1 MKLRNNN
8 HISETVHDNL
18 KLMFRALK
26 YKNYR
31 LFVSGQS
38 VSLIGTWIQMVAM
51 LWLVYSLTNS
61 ALLLGVVGFSGQI
74 PMFVI
79 APFAGVLADRLNK
92 HKLLLITQSLALVQA
107 LVLAALV
114 LFNLVTVW
122 HLIILSAI
130 LGIINALDMPIRQ
143 SFVVEMI
150 DNNKEDIGNAIA
162 LNSSMVNAARLVGP
176 SIAGILIATVGE
188 GWCFLLNSISYVA
201 VVVSLLK
208 MKITPVT
215 HKAEDKKI
223 LKDISEGF
231 KYSFGFPPIKYLIS
245 QLAVIGFFSSTIT
258 LLAPVVA
265 KDILHGNSSTFG
277 FLMSAF
283 GCGALA
289 GAAYLLNKK
298 TVLGLGRLIAGA
310 ASLFGLSLIV
320 FSFSHIFI
328 LSVIIMMFAG
338 LSNMLVIASTNTLL
352 QTIVEEDKRGR
363 VMSLYTMAFR
373 GMSPFGNL
381 LAGSL
386 AGFIGTAFALAFGG
400 IVSLISGLLF
410 LSRIP
415 YLRNFIHPIYTKLG
429 IIQEVATGVQQASSL
444 SSPPSN

>member
-1 MKLRNNN
+1 MKLTNNN
-8 HISETVHDNL
+8 HISETLQDNL

-38 VSLIGTWIQMVAM
+38 VSLIGTWIQMVSM
-51 LWLVYSLTNS
+51 LWLVYSITNS
-61 ALLLGVVGFSGQI
+61 ALILGVVGFSGQI

-79 APFAGVLADRLNK
+79 APFAGALADRVNK
-92 HKLLLITQSLALVQA
+92 HKFILVTQILALAQA
-107 LVLAALV
+107 FVLSVLV
-114 LFNLVTVW
+114 LFNLVSVW
-122 HLIILSAI
+122 HLIVLSVI
-130 LGIINALDMPIRQ
+130 LGVINALDMPVRQ
-143 SFVVEMI
+143 SFVIEMI

-188 GWCFLLNSISYVA
+188 GWCFFLNSLSYLA
-201 VVVSLLK
+201 VVTSLLK
-208 MKITPVT
+208 MKITPVV

-245 QLAVIGFFSSTIT
+245 QLAVIGLFSSTIT
-258 LLAPVVA
+258 LLAPVVS
-265 KDILHGNSSTFG
+265 KEMLHGNSSTFG

-283 GCGALA
+283 GSGALM
-289 GAAYLLNKK
+289 GAVYLLNKK
-298 TVLGLGRLIAGA
+298 TVLGLGKLIAGA
-310 ASLFGLSLIV
+310 ATLFGLSLIL
-320 FSFSHIFI
+320 FSISHIFI
-328 LSVIIMMFAG
+328 FSVIIMLFAG
-338 LSNMLVIASTNTLL
+338 LSNMLIIASTNTLL

-381 LAGSL
+381 LAGGL
-386 AGFIGTAFALAFGG
+386 AGFIGTEFALASGG

-410 LSRIP
+410 LSRLP
-415 YLRNFIHPIYTKLG
+415 YLRNFIHPIYAKLG
-429 IIQEVATGVQQASSL
+429 IIDEVATGVQQASSL

>member
-1 MKLRNNN
+1 MKLRKNN
-8 HISETVHDNL
+8 HISEAVHDNL
-18 KLMFRALK
+18 RQMFRALK
-26 YKNYR
+26 YKNFR

-61 ALLLGVVGFSGQI
+61 ALMLGIVGFSGQL

-79 APFAGVLADRLNK
+79 APFAGALADRIDK
-92 HKLLLITQSLALVQA
+92 HKFILVTQILALVQA
-107 LVLAALV
+107 FVLSILV
-114 LFNLVTVW
+114 LFNLVSVW
-122 HLIILSAI
+122 HLIILSVI
-130 LGIINALDMPIRQ
+130 LGVISAIDMPIRQ
-143 SFVVEMI
+143 SFVIEMI
-150 DNNKEDIGNAIA
+150 ENNREDVGNAIA

-201 VVVSLLK
+201 VVISLLK
-208 MKITPVT
+208 MNITPVT
-215 HKAEDKKI
+215 HKTEDKKI
-223 LKDISEGF
+223 LRDISEGF

-245 QLAVIGFFSSTIT
+245 LLAVIGLFSSTIT
-258 LLAPVVA
+258 LLAPVVS
-265 KDILHGNSSTFG
+265 KEMLHGNSSTFG

-283 GCGALA
+283 GSGALI
-289 GAAYLLNKK
+289 GAVYLLNKK

-310 ASLFGLSLIV
+310 ACLFGLSLIL
-320 FSFSHIFI
+320 FSFSHIFVI
-328 LSVIIMMFAG
+328 SVIIMLFAG
-338 LSNMLVIASTNTLL
+338 VSNMLIIASTNTLL

-386 AGFIGTAFALAFGG
+386 AGFVGTSFALATGG
-400 IVSLISGLLF
+400 IVSLISGIIF

-415 YLRNFIHPIYTKLG
+415 YLRNFIHPLYAKLG
-429 IIQEVATGVQQASSL
+429 IIHEVATGVQQASSL